1 MIKRTFRINDRLSY
15 SSLEQVGDEMCLYP
29 DLFIDQFNDSSLLT
43 GYMRWILRKARG
55 QSVFFRQQR

>member
-29 DLFIDQFNDSSLLT
+29 DLFIDQFDDSSFTNWLYEMDIEK
-43 GYMRWILRKARG
+43 GKR
-55 QSVFFRQQR
+55 QSVFF